1 MRRNE
6 VNTLESDFLAWFEM
20 MRLICK
26 QIAAESL
33 FFMPAAMIRRGKMK
47 LFELF
52 LIALGLSMDAFAV
65 AICKGPSVH
74 KLQVKHMVL
83 VGAYFGVF
91 QAVMPLIGYFLG
103 SQFQSYI
110 VSVDHWIA
118 FVLLAIIGLSMIREA
133 VSKDE
138 EEVNASFDVK
148 TMVLLAVATSIDALA
163 VGVTFAFLNVDIV
176 PAVSFIGIITFAL
189 SMVGVKIGNV
199 FGARFK
205 SKAEIFGGIVLIL
218 IGGKI
223 LLEHL
228 GILG

>member
-6 VNTLESDFLAWFEM
+6 VNILESDFLAWFEM

-33 FFMPAAMIRRGKMK
+33 FFIPAAMSSRGKMK

-65 AICKGPSVH
+65 AICKGLSVQ

-176 PAVSFIGIITFAL
+176 PAVSFIGIITFVL
-189 SMVGVKIGNV
+189 SMIGVKIGNV

>member
-6 VNTLESDFLAWFEM
+6 VNILESDFLAWFEM

-65 AICKGPSVH
+65 AICKGLSVQ

-118 FVLLAIIGLSMIREA
+118 FVLLAVIGLSMIREA